1 VTGQERERI
10 MNPDPNPSRRPQG
23 AGESGNALVAS
34 LLILMVL
41 TAAGVAYVAV
51 TKSEKQISGN
61 AVIATEAFYNAEAGI
76 SEGLYRMSFKKDSLH
91 FIGPSGPET
100 PGWGRY
106 IVRASGA
113 SALDPDH
120 VSLASDALD
129 NDADGFIDESGERYP
144 EVLSKQDADAGGMR
158 YPYVRVEYKTQGGQ
172 LVRYG
177 DADQNALTP
186 PRENLTYGAPMLR
199 ITALGRRGGASKV
212 LEAEAV
218 RFPLM
223 NVESAM
229 WTGSPLSLNGN
240 AFWIDGHDH
249 DMTSLDT
256 IPNAPPVKGIL
267 TKGPKSDVAM
277 ATNQEDNVTGEGGE
291 ASVAQ
296 SPFTYDFAAMWST
309 LSVVA
314 QNAFTGNQ
322 TWSSSTPMYG
332 TIAEPAITV
341 VKGNLGVKGTWS
353 GAGILMVDGN
363 LEMQGGSVF
372 RGIVICTGNL
382 ALAGGGPADLAHI
395 IGGVIAQGTI
405 NTSSST
411 GGAARVFYSSAAVNN
426 ALTLN
431 RYTLAWWR
439 ER

>member
-1 VTGQERERI
+1 
-10 MNPDPNPSRRPQG
+10 MNAVSKHGAASRRDD
-23 AGESGNALVAS
+23 ESGNALVAS

-41 TAAGVAYVAV
+41 TAAGVAYIAV

-61 AVIATEAFYNAEAGI
+61 AVMATEAFYNAEAGI
-76 SEGLYRMSFKKDSLH
+76 SEGLYRMSFKKDSVN
-91 FIGPSGPET
+91 FIGPSGPES

-113 SALDPDH
+113 SSLDPDRAA
-120 VSLASDALD
+120 LASDGLD
-129 NDADGFIDESGERYP
+129 NDGDGFTDESGERYP
-144 EVLSKQDADAGGMR
+144 EILSKQSADGGSMR
-158 YPYVRVEYKTQGGQ
+158 YPYVRVEYKTQSGQ

-186 PRENLTYGAPMLR
+186 PKENFTYGAPMLR
-199 ITALGRRGGASKV
+199 ITASGNRGVSNKV

-229 WTGSPLSLNGN
+229 WTGTPLSLNGN

-249 DMTSLDT
+249 EMTSPHDT
-256 IPNAPPVKGIL
+256 IPNATPVKAIL
-267 TKGPKSDVAM
+267 TKGPKSDVTM
-277 ATNQEDNVTGEGGE
+277 STNQEDNVTGEGGE

-296 SPFTYDFAAMWST
+296 STFDYDFDAMWST

-322 TWSSSTPMYG
+322 TWSSSTPVYG

-341 VKGNLGVKGTWS
+341 VKGDLGIKGTWS

-395 IGGVIAQGTI
+395 IGGVIAKGAI
-405 NTSSST
+405 NTDNTT
-411 GGAARVFYSSAAVNN
+411 GGAARVFYSSKAVNN